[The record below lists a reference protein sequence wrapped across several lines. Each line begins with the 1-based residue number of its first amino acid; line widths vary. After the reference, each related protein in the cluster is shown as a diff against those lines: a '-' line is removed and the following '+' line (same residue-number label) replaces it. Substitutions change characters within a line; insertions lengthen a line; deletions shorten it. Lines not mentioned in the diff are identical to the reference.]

1 MLKGFKGWEDDDI
14 LPWDSIVDNMKV
26 INGQEYQWVIDNQDR
41 LDPNEFNEWREYEFW
56 NH

>member
-56 NH
+56 QH